1 MSLIEEALK
10 KRQSQQAAAARDTSS
25 RSAATKTNGFD
36 TTVASAQAAPA
47 VAGPRIELGNPANR
61 KQVNREALRQAG
73 LLPPEHESR
82 QIELQFRTIKRPLIR
97 KAFSEEVIAAGD
109 HLQRSVMVSSALP
122 GDGKTFTT
130 LNLALSMARERDHG
144 VILVDGDVAK
154 PHMSKLFNASYEQGL
169 LDVLQHP
176 EMSVESVLLPTDIS
190 GLTVLP
196 VGRQSEQATELLA
209 SARMREI
216 IQDLVA
222 LDPNGI
228 VLVDSPPIL
237 LTSEARVL
245 ASLFGQV
252 VLVVRAGH
260 TPQQAVLDAIE
271 LLGEGTQVNLVLNQA
286 LHASEGSYYGY
297 GSRYGYGY
305 GANSDLEAP

>member
-10 KRQSQQAAAARDTSS
+10 KRQSQQAANARSPVARSS
-25 RSAATKTNGFD
+25 APQTAVVEVPVSAPAAT
-36 TTVASAQAAPA
+36 AAP
-47 VAGPRIELGNPANR
+47 RRELGNPVNR
-61 KQVNREALRQAG
+61 KIVNREALRQAG

-97 KAFSEEVIAAGD
+97 RAFSEEAIAAGD
-109 HLQRSVMVSSALP
+109 HLKRSVMVSSALP

-169 LDVLQHP
+169 LDVLQNP
-176 EMSVESVLLPTDIS
+176 ALSVESVLLPTDVN

-209 SARMREI
+209 SARMREV
-216 IQDLVA
+216 IQNLVE
-222 LDPNGI
+222 LDPNGLVI
-228 VLVDSPPIL
+228 VDSPPIL

-252 VLVVRAGH
+252 VLVVRAGN
-260 TPQQAVLDAIE
+260 TPQQAVLDAIA
-271 LLGEGTQVNLVLNQA
+271 LLGEGAQVNLVLNQA
-286 LHASEGSYYGY
+286 LHAGEGSYYGY

-305 GANSDLEAP
+305 GANAEQETNQ